1 MNCYALLQRT
11 FKIYTGFSNFE
22 RTMEADWPANPECS
36 VICILCKKETP
47 LRDSNPEE
55 YFRHLIRDHSTYF
68 NLNLLLELSLGQP
81 RTLSDFS
88 NSLNSNLQRQHLPSV
103 LVSSSSA
110 QLRRHPP
117 VTSGGHK

>member
-1 MNCYALLQRT
+1 
-11 FKIYTGFSNFE
+11 
-22 RTMEADWPANPECS
+22 MEADWPANPECS
-36 VICILCKKETP
+36 VMCILCKKETP